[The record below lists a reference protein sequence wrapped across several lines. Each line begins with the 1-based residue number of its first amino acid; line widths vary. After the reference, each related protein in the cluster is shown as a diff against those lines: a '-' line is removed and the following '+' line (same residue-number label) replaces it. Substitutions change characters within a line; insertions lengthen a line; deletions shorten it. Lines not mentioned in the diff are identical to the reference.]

1 MNKCPK
7 CGLYMVGH
15 MEYIF
20 GGARMVWM
28 CPCGY
33 STKQSDTGMSYSNK
47 TEKRDNEIGYVKR
60 IQRQI

>member
-7 CGLYMVGH
+7 CGLHMSGH

-20 GGARMVWM
+20 GGARMVWV

-33 STKQSDTGMSYSNK
+33 STSKSDTGMIYDDRTVK
-47 TEKRDNEIGYVKR
+47 TGGVSWNETNYKE
-60 IQRQI
+60 